1 MSTPVEISLACGDY
15 DIVRPL
21 LDGTVVPEGIRL
33 TILTRMDSATRHW
46 RFLRNRE
53 FDMAE
58 LSASSFLAAHDRGWP
73 VAAIA
78 VFLHRRF
85 RHGFVFVNTAS
96 GIRSPADLIGKRVGT
111 KAFLTTA
118 TLWLRGMLEHDYGVP
133 HRSIDWVA
141 ELDDDVPFTP
151 PEGLRLSRLPEDR
164 SLEDLLLSG
173 EIAACLHAD
182 LIAPIQQGDPRVARL
197 FADPKAAA
205 TQWYR
210 DRGIFPIMHV
220 MGIRPEI
227 VAAHPWVPRSMFE
240 AFEEAKRIA
249 MARAVN
255 PRRAPLAFWR
265 EDWDEERALLG
276 PDPWEYGLGAANRHN
291 LETLIGYAAEQG
303 IIRTAPA
310 VESLFV
316 DLSEGPR
323 RGGQMRV

>member
-1 MSTPVEISLACGDY
+1 MSAPVEISLACGDY

-33 TILTRMDSATRHW
+33 TMLTRMDSATRHW

-58 LSASSFLAAHDRGWP
+58 LSASSYLAAHDRGWQ
-73 VAAIA
+73 VAAIP

-85 RHGFVFVNTAS
+85 RHGFVYVNTAS

-141 ELDDDVPFTP
+141 ELDDDVPFDP
-151 PEGLRLSRLPEDR
+151 PPGLRLSRLPADR
-164 SLEDLLLSG
+164 SLEDLLLAG
-173 EIAACLHAD
+173 EIAACLHSD
-182 LIAPIQQGDPRVARL
+182 LIAPIQQEDPRVGLL

-240 AFEEAKRIA
+240 AFEEARRIA

-265 EDWDEERALLG
+265 EAWEEERALLG

-291 LETLIGYAAEQG
+291 LQTLIGYAAEQG
-303 IIRTAPA
+303 IIRSAPE
-310 VESLFV
+310 VETLFV

-323 RGGQMRV
+323 RGGRMRV